1 MCKNSDFFITSN
13 RFRFSYKCIRDHS
26 NEYLRENN
34 ADGCKLFQHLLN
46 FAHNR
51 ILLFLYVKKKNSKN
65 LNINNLNCHGL
76 FLLFIFKDEAANKII
91 LSQGHT
97 HDWCISCNHS
107 GLCNSLLQGLSL
119 FSSLQ
124 ETALGPLL
132 LTGTCHHTV
141 WWHHF
146 PNLSCLPQLFF
157 NHHMNTHTHTIV
169 YLLTQP

>member
-1 MCKNSDFFITSN
+1 MS
-13 RFRFSYKCIRDHS
+13 
-26 NEYLRENN
+26 
-34 ADGCKLFQHLLN
+34 
-46 FAHNR
+46 
-51 ILLFLYVKKKNSKN
+51 KNSKN

-124 ETALGPLL
+124 ETALDPLL

-157 NHHMNTHTHTIV
+157 NHHMNTHTHYCVPSHSAINILMHSCLAVPGNFTLNTLP
-169 YLLTQP
+169 LLFLEALLIFKVLSRLCCIHAPSLTTLALRHFS